1 MYEAFELWVRVS
13 MALSADDRARQRVGL
28 SSPQRGTWMMDT
40 AMTGN
45 CYPELHKGSEF
56 PWNLS

>member
-1 MYEAFELWVRVS
+1 MEEGVYGTRMYEAFELWVRVS

-40 AMTGN
+40 VSGDLG
-45 CYPELHKGSEF
+45 PSR
-56 PWNLS
+56 